1 MLVLDGAQ
9 DALGGPVDG
18 GREGALGVPPPAF
31 EERGEE
37 GERERV
43 LLLLLLPRGSG
54 GKRSGGGP
62 PAVQWYRASDT
73 SVSPVSEGGLM
84 ACEAYLLL
92 YARRDEDDI

>member
-1 MLVLDGAQ
+1 MQ
-9 DALGGPVDG
+9 GGHYVAYVQ
-18 GREGALGVPPPAF
+18 RE
-31 EERGEE
+31 RKEE
-37 GERERV
+37 G
-43 LLLLLLPRGSG
+43 GG